1 MGDPLWL
8 IIGGNYLPFP
18 SPPPAPCPLVTF
30 IPRRHRG
37 RCRLSHRSARWFGP
51 GAVLSTAVPSAAA
64 FRAVALGSR
73 GRLLHLFSTVEK
85 SCPSHW
91 FPVVNLH
98 PVPRPECGAFCP
110 CCPVGAQF
118 PGSCGPGVQRA
129 HGFTSLAAS
138 FCSLSGSQR
147 LA

>member
-1 MGDPLWL
+1 MSHNRWKLLTVPFSPTCSVPSGDLYPTATQ
-8 IIGGNYLPFP
+8 GKMRTR
-18 SPPPAPCPLVTF
+18 SP
-30 IPRRHRG
+30 I
-37 RCRLSHRSARWFGP
+37 SRWFGP
-51 GAVLSTAVPSAAA
+51 GAVLNATVPSAAA
-64 FRAVALGSR
+64 FRAVAPGSR
-73 GRLLHLFSTVEK
+73 GCPLHLFSTVEK
-85 SCPSHW
+85 SCPSHR

-98 PVPRPECGAFCP
+98 PVPQPECGAFCP

-118 PGSCGPGVQRA
+118 PGSCGPGVQQA